1 MQSDNGFVTLTV
13 QQKRRRYW
21 QFSSLEM
28 IYWFAMATAGY
39 LTVYLQGI
47 GYSPSQI
54 GQISA
59 ANAAVRIFA
68 APIMGIMAD
77 KIGSVKKVFITCILI
92 GSLLWALVPFAS
104 GIEILGISLTLI
116 VIPAS
121 MFFRNPASAL
131 VDNWVVQSVNRE
143 GLNYGTIRLWGSI
156 SYAVMC
162 MILSAVLPKLGV
174 EWTFYMLFWLI
185 VPMVLVSISIKDSG
199 STVTRKKSLSFRELR
214 IGRLFKN
221 YYYVTYLIY
230 AIVLNIPMNTGHTFL
245 PYLVEH
251 VGGDT
256 AMIGIITGYKAIL
269 EIPMLFIIGP
279 LRKKKVPF
287 YAMLLGAACF
297 YTAEMLLY
305 STAVNFTQL
314 VIISTCYGLGG
325 GLSIGAAANYI
336 YTLTPRELK
345 ATAQTVNGSVTAVAA
360 IVGSLI
366 GGLLLEKIGIVAYY
380 RLVGLIMA
388 GAAIFF
394 AVTLYLGKKV
404 WKIPVPEMEHN

>member
-104 GIEILGISLTLI
+104 GIEILGVSLTLI

-174 EWTFYMLFWLI
+174 EWTFYMLF
-185 VPMVLVSISIKDSG
+185 
-199 STVTRKKSLSFRELR
+199 
-214 IGRLFKN
+214 
-221 YYYVTYLIY
+221 
-230 AIVLNIPMNTGHTFL
+230 
-245 PYLVEH
+245 
-251 VGGDT
+251 
-256 AMIGIITGYKAIL
+256 
-269 EIPMLFIIGP
+269 
-279 LRKKKVPF
+279 
-287 YAMLLGAACF
+287 
-297 YTAEMLLY
+297 
-305 STAVNFTQL
+305 
-314 VIISTCYGLGG
+314 
-325 GLSIGAAANYI
+325 
-336 YTLTPRELK
+336 
-345 ATAQTVNGSVTAVAA
+345 
-360 IVGSLI
+360 
-366 GGLLLEKIGIVAYY
+366 LLEYV
-380 RLVGLIMA
+380 L
-388 GAAIFF
+388 
-394 AVTLYLGKKV
+394 
-404 WKIPVPEMEHN
+404 